1 VIYYRYNDSIG
12 GIMKRIYHGS
22 VDIIPNPKLH
32 LGKMNNDYMLFY
44 KEFKKNEVIEDDI
57 YIMDLIRNGG
67 Q

>member
-1 VIYYRYNDSIG
+1 
-12 GIMKRIYHGS
+12 MKRIYHGS